1 MPPTDEEKPLLVV
14 NCGQLLTIRGPRRPR
29 AGQEMTALGLVRNGA
44 LLLRD
49 RTVQLV
55 GSEDRVCKAPESR
68 GAVSLDARQ
77 KVVLPGFVDSHTHAL
92 FAATRVDDYV
102 ARIGGVTYEQ
112 IAKRGGGIQASAR
125 RMRSASE
132 PALVDHLERVV
143 NLFLEYGT
151 TTAEVKS
158 GYGLEIAQE
167 LKMLRAIRAVA
178 TRGTFDLVPTL
189 LAHDVPARFR
199 TKRRQYIELVSQELI
214 PQVARE
220 SLAEFFDVFCD
231 RGYFSIAESKTMMT
245 AAASV
250 GLQLKL
256 HAEQMTHSG
265 ATKMAVGL
273 RSVSVDHLDQVT
285 DTDIRCLRG
294 TGTIAALLPGTVLHL
309 GSGRYP
315 PARQLIDARIPVALA
330 TNFNPGSSP
339 TLSMQMILSLAC
351 SQLRMS
357 PAEAIVA
364 ATINGAYAVGRGRLV
379 GSLEVGKQ
387 ADLVIMDASDYR
399 EIPYL
404 FGMNHC
410 ETVIKNGRVVFS
422 KGNA

>member
-1 MPPTDEEKPLLVV
+1 
-14 NCGQLLTIRGPRRPR
+14 
-29 AGQEMTALGLVRNGA
+29 
-44 LLLRD
+44 
-49 RTVQLV
+49 
-55 GSEDRVCKAPESR
+55 
-68 GAVSLDARQ
+68 
-77 KVVLPGFVDSHTHAL
+77 
-92 FAATRVDDYV
+92 
-102 ARIGGVTYEQ
+102 
-112 IAKRGGGIQASAR
+112 
-125 RMRSASE
+125 
-132 PALVDHLERVV
+132 
-143 NLFLEYGT
+143 
-151 TTAEVKS
+151 
-158 GYGLEIAQE
+158 
-167 LKMLRAIRAVA
+167 
-178 TRGTFDLVPTL
+178 
-189 LAHDVPARFR
+189 
-199 TKRRQYIELVSQELI
+199 
-214 PQVARE
+214 
-220 SLAEFFDVFCD
+220 
-231 RGYFSIAESKTMMT
+231 
-245 AAASV
+245 
-250 GLQLKL
+250 
-256 HAEQMTHSG
+256 
-265 ATKMAVGL
+265 MAVGL

-294 TGTIAALLPGTVLHL
+294 TGTIAVLLPGTVLHL

-315 PARQLIDARIPVALA
+315 PARQLIDASIPVALA

-410 ETVIKNGRVVFS
+410 ETVIKKGRVVFS